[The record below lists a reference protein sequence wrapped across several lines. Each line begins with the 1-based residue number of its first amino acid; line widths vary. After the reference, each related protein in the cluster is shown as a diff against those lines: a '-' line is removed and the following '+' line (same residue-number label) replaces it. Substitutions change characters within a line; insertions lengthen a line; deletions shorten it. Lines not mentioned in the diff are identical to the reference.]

1 MMNLDIYLQ
10 IISILMA
17 VIAVGIPTIAALVIF
32 VYIRKINETVDS
44 LSDEVNLLWGELKE
58 LSDTSTSNNQP

>member
-1 MMNLDIYLQ
+1 MNLDIYLQ